1 MSSELPPQDLIF
13 QQQVKRLHQLI
24 VASRWLVVALLW
36 VTVAPVSLWRLRPEI
51 DLWFD
56 HFTWAAVRYGL
67 IEHRLSTLG
76 LSLCLGMT
84 TAVLVWQSRN
94 ILVGM
99 PPAYQ
104 QRLEEQVCHI
114 RKQGPT
120 HPLWKWVIAET
131 QIHKVVDRSR

>member
-1 MSSELPPQDLIF
+1 MSSEMEPQDLIF

-24 VASRWLVVALLW
+24 VGSRWLVVVVLW
-36 VTVAPVSLWRLRPEI
+36 VTVAPLCLWRLRPEI
-51 DLWFD
+51 ILWLD

-76 LSLCLGMT
+76 LSFCIGMT

-94 ILVGM
+94 ILIGR
-99 PPAYQ
+99 PSIYQ

-114 RKQGPT
+114 RKQGRS
-120 HPLWKWVIAET
+120 HPLWRWVVRET
-131 QIHKVVDRSR
+131 ESRN